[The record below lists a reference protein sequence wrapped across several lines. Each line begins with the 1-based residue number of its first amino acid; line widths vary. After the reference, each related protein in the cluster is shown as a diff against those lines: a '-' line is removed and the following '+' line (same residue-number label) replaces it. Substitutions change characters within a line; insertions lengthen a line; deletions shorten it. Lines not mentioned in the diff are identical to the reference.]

1 MLCICA
7 SSSATYWHYAQSH
20 WPYDTYL
27 FNLSKGSYW
36 LKLSIK
42 PHLVSENSL
51 FYSPSGLCR
60 ISKRAFILDIYIAPL
75 QVNYYS
81 EVLPT
86 TALTMCRRVKTPKHY
101 RQLWVED
108 LPKVPMSQPEGNL
121 SMLNTGENLC
131 SACLFYLMAL
141 CIMSV
146 CWFKV
151 SLGYH

>member
-108 LPKVPMSQPEGNL
+108 LPKVPMWQPVKGEFEHVKHWWKLVL
-121 SMLNTGENLC
+121 SM
-131 SACLFYLMAL
+131 SILFNGF
-141 CIMSV
+141 V
-146 CWFKV
+146 HNV
-151 SLGYH
+151 SMLI